1 MSLSLPLLF
10 FLLSLPPFLSPSS
23 PDIPKLASIPLQ
35 QFPAYVSSLHEN
47 ENEGAE
53 DEYQVYIITAV
64 YFVAG
69 MRKTMN
75 YAYYNL
81 QLSTTVREGS
91 GSPYLQDEC
100 LPSLQWD
107 EEQIH

>member
-10 FLLSLPPFLSPSS
+10 FLFSLPPFLSPSS

-53 DEYQVYIITAV
+53 DEYQVYIMTAV

-75 YAYYNL
+75 YAYYKPATL
-81 QLSTTVREGS
+81 YYST
-91 GSPYLQDEC
+91 
-100 LPSLQWD
+100 
-107 EEQIH
+107 